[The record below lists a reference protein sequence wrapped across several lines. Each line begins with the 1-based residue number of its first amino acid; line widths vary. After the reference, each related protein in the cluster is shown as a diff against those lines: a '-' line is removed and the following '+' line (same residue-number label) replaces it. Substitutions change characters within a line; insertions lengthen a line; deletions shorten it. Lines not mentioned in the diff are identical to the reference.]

1 MMDVCVSFLSDR
13 TTFISFQL
21 KTRTMNDGQGEQT
34 RVTYSERTLAA
45 VVWVLERWTSLTASL
60 TFSYLLGGDLDEGS
74 GLGQHLHTLPQF
86 P

>member
-1 MMDVCVSFLSDR
+1 MMDGCVSSLSDR

-21 KTRTMNDGQGEQT
+21 RNHTLSDGRQDRG
-34 RVTYSERTLAA
+34 RGTYSERTLAA
-45 VVWVLERWTSLTASL
+45 VVWVLDLCTSLTASL

-74 GLGQHLHTLPQF
+74 GFGQHLHTLPQF